1 MLSQRLVINSIFLL
15 ILISFKGLCDD
26 LYKKPA
32 NIILSYIPHPQVQ
45 AYVDLIKSVYED
57 DLGIKV
63 TLHSTPAHRGLIM
76 LNSGVTDADVIRIG
90 TNAATFDNLVVIEPQ
105 LEIGELLL
113 VCRLDVTCSLDVLA
127 DPNIVVMSNIGNEM
141 TLKELNIKAN
151 VLLHE
156 NIETVLEFMHKRQIV
171 YGIYA
176 STKDIRQTVQKDF
189 NAIKL
194 KDVGLNHVIHKK
206 HSALIP
212 ELTSSI
218 KKRLKDL

>member
-1 MLSQRLVINSIFLL
+1 MLSQRLAINSIFLL

-45 AYVDLIKSVYED
+45 AYVDLITSVYEE

-90 TNAATFDNLVVIEPQ
+90 TNAATFKNLVVVEPQ

-113 VCRLDVTCSLDVLA
+113 VCRLDVTCSLNVLS
-127 DPNIVVMSNIGNEM
+127 DSSNVVMSNIGNEM
-141 TLKELNIKAN
+141 MLSDLNIKAK
-151 VLLHE
+151 VLLNE
-156 NIETVLEFMHKRQIV
+156 NIDTVLEFMHKRQIV

-176 STKDIRQTVQKDF
+176 STKDIRQSVQEHF

-206 HSALIP
+206 HLALLP
-212 ELTSSI
+212 ELTASI
-218 KKRLKDL
+218 EKRLKDL